1 MNPFT
6 IQKFPDEPEIV
17 RISLAGDVGLESIP
31 RISALLAEFEK
42 DGCLHWAVDLSRVTF
57 LSSPVV
63 GVLMG
68 LRSRVV
74 GRSGSVSLFAASDE
88 LSEKLELMG
97 VSLAMP
103 VFRDEKA
110 FLDYFRWEFG
120 GACRKLSFA
129 LPARASIVPPTR
141 RLVVGALR
149 AKGFSEKEAFI
160 MESIV
165 DELSNNAIEH
175 GRPPEGVFHLDLK
188 FNKAKITLSVKNS
201 CRELSVSER
210 RALEEKYAHPKM
222 TPGSLRGRGIA
233 LVRKLSSRMTF
244 RVEPREVFVEVERL
258 REET

>member
-1 MNPFT
+1 MNPVSL
-6 IQKFPDEPEIV
+6 QKFPGEPEIV
-17 RISLAGDVGLESIP
+17 RIRLAGDIGLESIP
-31 RISALLAEFEK
+31 QISSLLEKFEK
-42 DGCLHWAVDLSRVTF
+42 EGFLHWAVDLSDVTF
-57 LSSPVV
+57 LSSPAV
-63 GVLMG
+63 GALMG

-74 GRSGSVSLFAASDE
+74 GRSGSVSLFSASDE
-88 LSEKLELMG
+88 LAEKLELMG

-103 VFRDEKA
+103 VFKDEKSY
-110 FLDYFRWEFG
+110 LDYFRWEFR
-120 GACRKLSFA
+120 GATRNLSLA

-141 RLVVGALR
+141 RLVVGLLL

-160 MESIV
+160 VESIV

-175 GRPPEGVFHLDLK
+175 GCPPDGVFHLKMK
-188 FNKAKITLSVKNS
+188 FDKAKVVLSVRNR
-201 CRELSVSER
+201 CTELSEPER

-233 LVRKLSSRMTF
+233 LVRKLSSRMKF